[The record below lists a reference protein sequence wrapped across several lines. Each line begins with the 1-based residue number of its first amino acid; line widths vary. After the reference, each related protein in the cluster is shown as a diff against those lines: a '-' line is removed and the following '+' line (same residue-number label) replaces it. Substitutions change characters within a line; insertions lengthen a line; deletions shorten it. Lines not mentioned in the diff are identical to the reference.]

1 MSVIH
6 YTPSELAAVAS
17 LAAGNTASDEG
28 KRRLSRYLDALAAY
42 SAANTA
48 CYVATYR
55 EQAPSW
61 TAEDIRRE
69 VRAALMP
76 DLIRLAL
83 STLDGMQYNLVAND
97 GTDFATT
104 ETLRCVLDLTQA
116 IARRTRAPAY
126 IL

>member
-83 STLDGMQYNLVAND
+83 STLDGMPS
-97 GTDFATT
+97 
-104 ETLRCVLDLTQA
+104 RCKPPRYR
-116 IARRTRAPAY
+116 ARRTLQPRLRTRFNGA
-126 IL
+126 